1 MKICLSRCAGR
12 LFPMLLALS
21 LAPLCACSLLAQ
33 SAPLRDAPAST
44 APDPIAAWAAG
55 RVLAAQGEAAVAA
68 GFYRVNPGDT
78 LTAIA
83 REFGHEASAIAQW
96 NHLSADGA
104 LRAGQIVRVG
114 SPPASSGDQA
124 EASAHTASGSDKRAD
139 KSADKSADAA
149 SANTADAK
157 ARFMWPVSG
166 TVKQAFVAGKTKGI
180 TLAAHSGEQIKAA
193 ASGRVVYAG
202 GGITAYGG
210 LVIIKHDAHLLSAY
224 GNNRTLLVKEGT
236 PVKKGRRLPKL
247 PLPRTP
253 PAMPSYASKCAR
265 TARPSIRS
273 SIFPGAIKTAPGSP
287 N

>member
-55 RVLAAQGEAAVAA
+55 RALSAQGEAPVAA

-114 SPPASSGDQA
+114 PPPASSGDQA
-124 EASAHTASGSDKRAD
+124 EANAHTASGSDKRAGKSAD
-139 KSADKSADAA
+139 KSAEKSADAA

-157 ARFMWPVSG
+157 ARFMWPVGG

-180 TLAAHSGEQIKAA
+180 TLAAHPGEQVKAA

-202 GGITAYGG
+202 GGITAYGR
-210 LVIIKHDAHLLSAY
+210 LVVIKHDAHLLSAY

-236 PVKKGRRLPKL
+236 PVKKGQAIAEAPAGAASDAFIRFEVREDGKAVDPLIY
-247 PLPRTP
+247 LPR
-253 PAMPSYASKCAR
+253 R
-265 TARPSIRS
+265 H
-273 SIFPGAIKTAPGSP
+273 
-287 N
+287 